1 MLLFNGVSN
10 ECGGTCVNV
19 CASWR
24 GLCIFIIKI
33 EMIALPLLDVWILKE
48 NFIYVI
54 IFFLYNVIF
63 KFFVKISTQ
72 KLSIVLILQG
82 NHVVTCKAKED
93 VALRKTIIIIIII
106 KASSSSSS
114 SKHQQFQHQ
123 SLATCIWVCVS
134 VYYLEYMYTV
144 HTLSRA
150 PSSIPIAF
158 FRYFSILSK
167 HTCMHV
173 STEQKSRQVQIQ
185 SPFFL
190 TRKKK

>member
-1 MLLFNGVSN
+1 MCELTRVMYIHYKNWN
-10 ECGGTCVNV
+10 DRGTFIGRMNFK
-19 CASWR
+19 R
-24 GLCIFIIKI
+24 KLYLCYYI
-33 EMIALPLLDVWILKE
+33 
-48 NFIYVI
+48 
-54 IFFLYNVIF
+54 FLYNVIF

-106 KASSSSSS
+106 KASSSSS
-114 SKHQQFQHQ
+114 KHQQFQHQ
-123 SLATCIWVCVS
+123 SLATCIWFCVS
-134 VYYLEYMYTV
+134 VYYLEYMYTI

-150 PSSIPIAF
+150 PSSIQIAF
-158 FRYFSILSK
+158 FWYFSILSK

-185 SPFFL
+185 SPLFYHEK
-190 TRKKK
+190 RKKMDG